1 MLSLIVKL
9 LELQLAR
16 KHNGDWEKNQLHARH
31 ACPELLARCS
41 KIVKKINCITELF
54 ACIRFYGPL
63 IWAALRGR
71 VTCAVQYMDL
81 HSHPAPEASQL
92 LCLLLPL

>member
-54 ACIRFYGPL
+54 ACMMHQILRPPDLGGPARSRHLRRPIYGP
-63 IWAALRGR
+63 AQPPR
-71 VTCAVQYMDL
+71 
-81 HSHPAPEASQL
+81 P
-92 LCLLLPL
+92 